1 MKYSCK
7 WVFLLLAIVM
17 VLTATAAQAIMV
29 EPEDSGIGRLSG
41 ATVSAT
47 VGAYN
52 EFAQTFTVTLY
63 ENDRFKAEDIKALAP
78 GDLILAGG
86 ALYKMTGTEKLDDDT
101 VYLFEG
107 GEEIYFVPADDGTI
121 LAQSTFDDR
130 RFMHAYAILQLPFTE
145 NLVLEDASDPES
157 MDPVVTAGLENI
169 LKVKSEME
177 ETSNGLN
184 YYATKITLNGN
195 LEIVSIHR
203 DYDVAQ

>member
-1 MKYSCK
+1 MKRSGK
-7 WVFLLLAIVM
+7 WFYLFLAALM
-17 VLTATAAQAIMV
+17 VLAAATAQAAMV
-29 EPEDSGIGRLSG
+29 EPADTGIGRLAG

-47 VGAYN
+47 VGMYN
-52 EFAQTFTVTLY
+52 EFEKTFTVTLY
-63 ENDRFKAEDIKALAP
+63 EDDRFNAEDIETLAP
-78 GDLILAGG
+78 GDLLLAGG
-86 ALYKMTGTEKLDDDT
+86 ALYKMTGTEPLNEDT

-107 GEEIYFVPADDGTI
+107 GEEILFVPAEDGKL

-130 RFMHAYAILQLPFTE
+130 RFMHAYAVLQLPAAE
-145 NLVLEDASDPES
+145 NLILEDASDPES

-169 LKVKSEME
+169 LKVKAEME

-184 YYATKITLNGN
+184 YYATKITLNGD